1 MLLLDNQDNPDC
13 IKLIKYLI
21 KHNHWSPF
29 EMVNMCVQ
37 IDTTRSVASQIL
49 RHRSFSF
56 ESMSTTT
63 SPVISEI
70 SSFDDLDLCEN
81 IGLVTTDYDDC
92 IVEDMNNAMFNDFI

>member
-1 MLLLDNQDNPDC
+1 MRRNR
-13 IKLIKYLI
+13 
-21 KHNHWSPF
+21 F
-29 EMVNMCVQ
+29 
-37 IDTTRSVASQIL
+37 

-81 IGLVTTDYDDC
+81 IGLITTDYDDC
-92 IVEDMNNAMFNDFI
+92 IVEDMNNAMFNEFI

>member
-1 MLLLDNQDNPDC
+1 M
-13 IKLIKYLI
+13 KTLIKTLHHLSLTDENLENGSMKI
-21 KHNHWSPF
+21 MPLMSIWSPVT
-29 EMVNMCVQ
+29 EQPRN
-37 IDTTRSVASQIL
+37 RL

-81 IGLVTTDYDDC
+81 LCQINTDYDDC